1 MSMKLEL
8 FDANFIRIGKI
19 SQYSY
24 SSYEHDSKG
33 VGSFLIN
40 CAKTESLLKILP
52 EVEYI
57 LFEEGV
63 MGVFNYEDIGSIEV
77 AQEITIKGYMLK
89 SILSYRTFFPQFSA
103 TLPPR
108 TMLSTMVLENFVN
121 SPNPDRNEERMVVE
135 APVDDTDESVTLQ
148 VTGSTVFAEA
158 QKIANESNLVF
169 DITPELQAYDEESEK
184 PTNVKSLVF
193 SSRKIKDLT
202 INNSEGNSPVVFSYS
217 LSNIHT
223 SDFNESKENYKNFAV
238 VAGEGEAS
246 LRKVVTLSD
255 EVKRLQADENTLC
268 LLHFED
274 LTDEARPS
282 VTLTKGSAADILNTN
297 ARFGGM
303 SGRLKNN
310 TANSYFQF
318 TNPQVPAG
326 DFTIEW
332 WEYVE
337 SIGSGI
343 SPAVFASR
351 TTNAYG
357 MMIWYQSTTNTL
369 RMRAGS
375 ANDTT
380 YDVIPT
386 NTLVGDVIFDK
397 WVSRAVVRDGKE
409 LRTYQNGKLYNKI
422 TLTSTAKP
430 SAQTNAWIGKY
441 YKESGAGG
449 VQGYID
455 EFRVSNVCRYF
466 GEEYELQSAPF
477 SVNGGQVYV
486 SQKGLRRKEL
496 FVDARDLQSTDE
508 NGKALSDEE
517 YRKLLML
524 RGLDKLSDYLVVRSV
539 NATVSTS
546 NGKVYKY
553 GEHYQ
558 EGDLVTLH
566 IEPLEFYVDIPIAKV
581 EVIEQGSQTYVEL
594 TFGNVKN
601 FIKQQLRKENLL

>member
-1 MSMKLEL
+1 MDMKLEL

-108 TMLSTMVLENFVN
+108 TMLSTMVLENFVE

-282 VTLTKGSAADILNTN
+282 VILTKGSSADILNTN

-351 TTNAYG
+351 TANAYG
-357 MMIWYQSTTNTL
+357 MMIWYQSTTNTVISPARL
-369 RMRAGS
+369 HSFPRRSCSRGS
-375 ANDTT
+375 
-380 YDVIPT
+380 P
-386 NTLVGDVIFDK
+386 G
-397 WVSRAVVRDGKE
+397 
-409 LRTYQNGKLYNKI
+409 
-422 TLTSTAKP
+422 
-430 SAQTNAWIGKY
+430 
-441 YKESGAGG
+441 
-449 VQGYID
+449 
-455 EFRVSNVCRYF
+455 
-466 GEEYELQSAPF
+466 
-477 SVNGGQVYV
+477 
-486 SQKGLRRKEL
+486 
-496 FVDARDLQSTDE
+496 
-508 NGKALSDEE
+508 
-517 YRKLLML
+517 
-524 RGLDKLSDYLVVRSV
+524 
-539 NATVSTS
+539 
-546 NGKVYKY
+546 
-553 GEHYQ
+553 
-558 EGDLVTLH
+558 
-566 IEPLEFYVDIPIAKV
+566 
-581 EVIEQGSQTYVEL
+581 
-594 TFGNVKN
+594 
-601 FIKQQLRKENLL
+601 

>member
-1 MSMKLEL
+1 MDMKLEL

-57 LFEEGV
+57 LFEKGV

-108 TMLSTMVLENFVN
+108 TMLSTMVLENFVE

-148 VTGSTVFAEA
+148 ITGSTVFAEA
-158 QKIANESNLVF
+158 QKIANESSLVF
-169 DITPELQAYDEESEK
+169 DIAPELQAYDEESEK

-246 LRKVVTLSD
+246 LRKVVTISD

-282 VTLTKGSAADILNTN
+282 VTLTKGSSADILNTN

-351 TTNAYG
+351 TANAYG
-357 MMIWYQSTTNTL
+357 MMIWYQSTTNTV

-375 ANDTT
+375 ANDAT

-409 LRTYQNGKLYNKI
+409 LRTYQNGKLYNRI

-449 VQGYID
+449 FQGYID
-455 EFRVSNVCRYF
+455 EFRVSNICRYF

-508 NGKALSDEE
+508 NGKALSGEE

-553 GEHYQ
+553 GEHYR